1 MSVERIGGECDD
13 LLWNILHHA
22 HKLGASDL
30 HLRQGGTAHIRIDG
44 EVKRFPLEE
53 NLPESPG
60 ELFLARMWK
69 ADRERFLA
77 DGQVDFMAHISP
89 ELGVRVNLFRHRG
102 GEGAACRLLTS
113 RIPTVKELCL
123 PSEVARIARA
133 ERGLVLVTGVTGSG
147 KSSTLAAMVDHLNES
162 TSAHILTIEDP
173 VEFVHR
179 SKQSLVTHREIGRDA
194 LSYPD
199 ALRAALREDPDVIL
213 VGELRDV
220 ETISLALTAAETGH
234 LVLATL
240 HTRGAVSAVNRMIDV
255 FPARQQQQARAM
267 LAESLT
273 AVISQEL
280 VRRNAG
286 GRAPCV
292 EVLTGTPAVR
302 ALIREGKTHQIE
314 SVMQTSA
321 SSGMRT
327 RAAAM
332 EALIREQSC
341 IQIEP
346 ECSGSNR
353 FERIV

>member
-1 MSVERIGGECDD
+1 MSVENTNREYDD
-13 LLWNILHHA
+13 QLWNILHHA

-30 HLRQGGTAHIRIDG
+30 HLRQGSAVRIRIDG
-44 EVKRFPLEE
+44 QVQPFPLEAT
-53 NLPESPG
+53 LQLSLV
-60 ELFLARMWK
+60 ELFRGRMLT
-69 ADRERFLA
+69 AERERFLA

-89 ELGVRVNLFRHRG
+89 ELAVRVNLFRHHG

-113 RIPTVKELCL
+113 RIPTLKELCL
-123 PSEVARIARA
+123 PDVVARIARA

-162 TSAHILTIEDP
+162 TSGHILTIEDP
-173 VEFVHR
+173 VEFVHL
-179 SKQSLVTHREIGRDA
+179 SKQSLVTHREIGRDVV
-194 LSYPD
+194 SYPD

-240 HTRGAVSAVNRMIDV
+240 HTRGAVSAVNRIIDV
-255 FPARQQQQARAM
+255 FTARQQQQARAM

-280 VRRNAG
+280 VRKPLG
-286 GRAPCV
+286 GRVPCV
-292 EVLTGTPAVR
+292 EVLTATPAVR

-332 EALIREQSC
+332 EVLIREQSC

>member
-1 MSVERIGGECDD
+1 
-13 LLWNILHHA
+13 
-22 HKLGASDL
+22 
-30 HLRQGGTAHIRIDG
+30 
-44 EVKRFPLEE
+44 
-53 NLPESPG
+53 
-60 ELFLARMWK
+60 
-69 ADRERFLA
+69 
-77 DGQVDFMAHISP
+77 
-89 ELGVRVNLFRHRG
+89 
-102 GEGAACRLLTS
+102 
-113 RIPTVKELCL
+113 
-123 PSEVARIARA
+123 
-133 ERGLVLVTGVTGSG
+133 
-147 KSSTLAAMVDHLNES
+147 
-162 TSAHILTIEDP
+162 
-173 VEFVHR
+173 
-179 SKQSLVTHREIGRDA
+179 
-194 LSYPD
+194 
-199 ALRAALREDPDVIL
+199 
-213 VGELRDV
+213 LRDV